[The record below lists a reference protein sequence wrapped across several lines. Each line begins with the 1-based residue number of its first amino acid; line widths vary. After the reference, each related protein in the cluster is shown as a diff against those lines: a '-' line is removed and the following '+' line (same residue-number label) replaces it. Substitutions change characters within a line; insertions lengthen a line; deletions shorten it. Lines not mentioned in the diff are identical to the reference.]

1 MTFTLRPYQEQAIA
15 ACYDYLRAQSGN
27 PLIVL
32 PTGAGKSPVLAQ
44 ICKDSVLQWGGR
56 VLVLTHVKELVEQN
70 AATLHRLWGAELG
83 KGPVG
88 VYSAGLGMRDTEEPV
103 IVAGIQSVYSKGI
116 ELGRFDLVI
125 VDEAQSI
132 PADGDGMYRTLLGV
146 LKIINPNIRM
156 IGLTATPYRLTSGFL
171 YGKPESLF
179 TGIAYEIGVRELIDA
194 GFLSHLRGKNGGD
207 PDLSGVHTRGGEYI
221 SGELESA
228 MSDSEKVTHAAAEI
242 VKHGANRCAWLV
254 FCCGVKHANLVKEEL
269 SRLINCM
276 SHSPKRVDP
285 DGDLWHCTK
294 CGAAEVEM
302 GLRNCSGV
310 NQVAVVLGDTPSDE
324 RAETIRAFKKKEL
337 RCIINVGVLTTGFDA
352 PHVDM
357 VVMLRPTK
365 SPGLYYQIVGRG
377 LRIAEGK
384 KDCLVLDLAGN
395 IAEHGPVDDI
405 RIKEKRDGKKGGDA
419 PTKTCPECQE
429 IIYASAVQCNQCG
442 FLFPKDIA
450 KHAAKAGD
458 ETPLIEYRQEDVE
471 VVDAYWSVH
480 RKKGSFEGD
489 GVPKTLMVSYCFGYQ
504 QTVSEWICFEHAGFA
519 RNKAVIWWENHTGL
533 PGHMTPTT
541 ALEALDRLDILQ
553 KADALR
559 LPSKLTLRFG
569 GKWPEIVNKEYAGP
583 VPVALGEVPTIDDD
597 RVATW
602 SDDEPPF

>member
-15 ACYDYLRAQSGN
+15 ACYDYLRTQSGN

-88 VYSAGLGMRDTEEPV
+88 IYSAGLGMRDTEEPV
-103 IVAGIQSVYSKGI
+103 IVAGIQSVYSKGV

-132 PADGDGMYRTLLGV
+132 PADGDGMYRTLLST

-156 IGLTATPYRLTSGFL
+156 IGLTATPYRLTSGLL
-171 YGKPESLF
+171 YGKAESLF
-179 TGIAYEIGVRELIDA
+179 TGIAFEIGVRELIDA

-228 MSDSEKVTHAAAEI
+228 MSDAEKVTHAAAEI
-242 VKHGANRCAWLV
+242 VKHGANRRAWLV

-269 SRLINCM
+269 GKVGIC
-276 SHSPKRVDP
+276 
-285 DGDLWHCTK
+285 
-294 CGAAEVEM
+294 AA
-302 GLRNCSGV
+302 L
-310 NQVAVVLGDTPSDE
+310 VLGDTPSDE

-352 PHVDM
+352 PHVDL

-377 LRIAEGK
+377 LRIADGK

-429 IIYASAVQCNQCG
+429 IIYASAVQCNCCG
-442 FLFPKDIA
+442 YLFPKDIA

-480 RKKGSFEGD
+480 RKKGSVEGD
-489 GVPKTLMVSYCFGYQ
+489 GVPKTLMVTYAYGYQ
-504 QTVSEWICFEHAGFA
+504 QAVSEWVCFEHSGYA
-519 RNKAVIWWENHTGL
+519 RGKAEAWWHEHTGMNGNTA
-533 PGHMTPTT
+533 PAT
-541 ALEALDRLDILQ
+541 ALEALDRLDIFQ
-553 KADALR
+553 KEEVLR
-559 LPSKLTLRFG
+559 LPHRLSLKIG
-569 GKWPEIVNKEYAGP
+569 GKWPEISGREYAVP
-583 VPVALGEVPTIDDD
+583 VPVSLVEVPAIAGDP
-597 RVATW
+597 VAAW
-602 SDDEPPF
+602 VDDEIPF

>member
-1 MTFTLRPYQEQAIA
+1 MTFTLRPYQESAIA
-15 ACYDYLRAQSGN
+15 ATYDYLRTQSGN

-44 ICKDSVLQWGGR
+44 ICKDAVLKWGGR

-88 VYSAGLGMRDTEEPV
+88 IYSAGLGMRDTEEPV
-103 IVAGIQSVYSKGI
+103 IVAGIQSVYSKGV

-132 PADGDGMYRTLLGV
+132 PADGDGMYRTLLSM

-207 PDLSGVHTRGGEYI
+207 PDLSGVHLRGGEYI

-228 MSDSEKVTHAAAEI
+228 MSDAEKVTHAAAEI
-242 VKHGANRCAWLV
+242 VKHGADRCAWLV

-269 SRLINCM
+269 EKVGIF
-276 SHSPKRVDP
+276 
-285 DGDLWHCTK
+285 
-294 CGAAEVEM
+294 AA
-302 GLRNCSGV
+302 L
-310 NQVAVVLGDTPSDE
+310 VLGDTPSDE
-324 RAETIRAFKKKEL
+324 RAQTIRAFKKKEL
-337 RCIINVGVLTTGFDA
+337 KCIINVGVLTTGFDA
-352 PHVDM
+352 PHVDL

-384 KDCLVLDLAGN
+384 KDCLILDLAGN

-405 RIKEKRDGKKGGDA
+405 RIKEKKDGKKGGDA

-429 IIYASAVQCNQCG
+429 IIYASAVQCNCCG
-442 FLFPKDIA
+442 FLFPREVA
-450 KHAAKAGD
+450 KHAAKAYE
-458 ETPLIEYRQEDVE
+458 ETPLIEYKNESVE
-471 VVDAYWSVH
+471 VCDVYWSVH
-480 RKKGSFEGD
+480 RKKGSVEGD
-489 GVPKTLMVSYCFGYQ
+489 GVPKTLMVTYVYGYQ
-504 QTVSEWICFEHAGFA
+504 QAVSEWVCFEHSGYA
-519 RNKAVIWWENHTGL
+519 RGKAERWWFDHTGL
-533 PGHMTPTT
+533 AEHMTPVT

-559 LPSKLTLRFG
+559 LPSKLSLKVG
-569 GKWPEIVNKEYAGP
+569 GKWPEISGREYAGP
-583 VPVALGEVPTIDDD
+583 VPVSEAVSPVAVAAVAAWFDDD
-597 RVATW
+597 I
-602 SDDEPPF
+602 PF

>member
-1 MTFTLRPYQEQAIA
+1 MNFTLRPYQESAITA
-15 ACYDYLRAQSGN
+15 TYDYLKTQSGN

-44 ICKDSVLQWGGR
+44 ICKDAVLKWGGR

-88 VYSAGLGMRDTEEPV
+88 IYSAGLGMRDTEEPV
-103 IVAGIQSVYSKGI
+103 IVAGIQSVYSKGV

-156 IGLTATPYRLTSGFL
+156 VGLTATPYRLTSGFL
-171 YGKPESLF
+171 YGKSESLF
-179 TGIAYEIGVRELIDA
+179 TGISYEIGVRELIDA

-207 PDLSGVHTRGGEYI
+207 PDLSGVHLRGGEYI

-228 MSDSEKVTHAAAEI
+228 MSDTEKVTHAAAEI
-242 VKHGANRCAWLV
+242 VKHGADRCAWLV

-269 SRLINCM
+269 SKLINNM

-294 CGAAEVEM
+294 CGAAEVGM
-302 GLRNCSGV
+302 GLWHCSGAH
-310 NQVAVVLGDTPSDE
+310 QVAVVLGDTPSDE
-324 RAETIRAFKKKEL
+324 RADTIRAFKKKEL
-337 RCIINVGVLTTGFDA
+337 KCIINVGVLTTGFDA
-352 PHVDM
+352 PHVDL

-384 KDCLVLDLAGN
+384 KDCLILDLAGN
-395 IAEHGPVDDI
+395 IEEHGPVDDI
-405 RIKEKRDGKKGGDA
+405 RIKEKKDGKKGGDA

-429 IIYASAVQCNQCG
+429 IIYASAVQCNCCG
-442 FLFPKDIA
+442 FLFPREVA
-450 KHAAKAGD
+450 KHAAKAY
-458 ETPLIEYRQEDVE
+458 EEAPLIEYKSESVE
-471 VVDAYWSVH
+471 VSDVYWAVH
-480 RKKGSFEGD
+480 RKKGSIEGD
-489 GVPKTLMVSYCFGYQ
+489 GVPKTLMVSYSYGYQ
-504 QTVSEWICFEHAGFA
+504 QAVSEWVCFEHSGYA
-519 RNKAVIWWENHTGL
+519 RGKAEAWWHEHTGL
-533 PGHMTPTT
+533 PEHMAPKT
-541 ALEALDRLDILQ
+541 ALEALARLDILQ

-559 LPSKLTLRFG
+559 LPCKLSLKIG
-569 GKWPEIVNKEYAGP
+569 GKWPEISGREYAGP
-583 VPVALGEVPTIDDD
+583 VPVSEA
-597 RVATW
+597 VAPVAVAAY
-602 SDDEPPF
+602 SYDDEPPF

>member
-15 ACYDYLRAQSGN
+15 ACYDYLRTQSGN

-44 ICKDSVLQWGGR
+44 ICMDSVLQWGGR

-83 KGPVG
+83 KGPIG

-103 IVAGIQSVYSKGI
+103 IVAGIQSVYSRGV

-132 PADGDGMYRTLLGV
+132 PADGDGMYRTLLGT

-156 IGLTATPYRLTSGFL
+156 IGLTATPYRLTSGLL

-179 TGIAYEIGVRELIDA
+179 TGIAFEIGVRELIDA

-207 PDLSGVHTRGGEYI
+207 PDLSGVHMRGGEYI

-228 MSDSEKVTHAAAEI
+228 MSDAEKVTHAAAEI

-269 SRLINCM
+269 QN
-276 SHSPKRVDP
+276 
-285 DGDLWHCTK
+285 
-294 CGAAEVEM
+294 
-302 GLRNCSGV
+302 SGV
-310 NQVAVVLGDTPSDE
+310 IAALVLGDTPSDE
-324 RAETIRAFKKKEL
+324 RAETVRMFKKRCL

-429 IIYASAVQCNQCG
+429 IIYASAVQCNCCG
-442 FLFPKDIA
+442 YLFPKDIA
-450 KHAAKAGD
+450 KHAAKAGN

-480 RKKGSFEGD
+480 RKKGSVEGD

-504 QTVSEWICFEHAGFA
+504 QTVSEWVCFEHTGFA
-519 RNKAVIWWENHTGL
+519 RGKAEEWWFEHTGMTK
-533 PGHMTPTT
+533 HMTPPT
-541 ALEALDRLDILQ
+541 ALQALDHLDILQ
-553 KADALR
+553 RAGVLR
-559 LPSKLTLRFG
+559 LPCKLSLKIG
-569 GKWPEIVNKEYAGP
+569 GKWPEIAGREYAGP
-583 VPVALGEVPTIDDD
+583 VPVSESAQM
-597 RVATW
+597 ATW
-602 SDDEPPF
+602 APAAWVDDEPPF